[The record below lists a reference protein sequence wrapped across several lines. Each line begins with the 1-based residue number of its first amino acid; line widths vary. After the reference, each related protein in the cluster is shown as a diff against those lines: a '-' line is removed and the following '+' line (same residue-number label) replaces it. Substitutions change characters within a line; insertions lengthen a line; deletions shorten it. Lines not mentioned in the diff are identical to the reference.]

1 MENICFDDLYYQ
13 YRNASLRSGKRPE
26 LFERMLECAKRFD
39 DWAIIHRYGDSSY
52 QYLAEQKM
60 KATVFDEENSLDVQ
74 KNIVKLFEILTDE
87 GEREEI
93 LESYISKYQGKDDYI
108 FALVMTPTVASYFPG
123 MEYMSLKEIDKI
135 LSDKREQL
143 QKMLE
148 IED

>member
-1 MENICFDDLYYQ
+1 MENICFNELYSQ
-13 YRNASLRSGKRPE
+13 YRTVSLRSGKRPE
-26 LFERMLECAKRFD
+26 LFERMLECARRFD

-87 GEREEI
+87 NERKEI
-93 LESYISKYQGKDDYI
+93 LESYISKYQTRDDYV
-108 FALVMTPTVASYFPG
+108 FALVMTPTVVPYFPG
-123 MEYMSLKEIDKI
+123 MEYMSLKEIEKT
-135 LSDKREQL
+135 LSNKRGQL

-148 IED
+148 N